1 MAITPCCRLMAA
13 LVAAFI
19 FSSSSLLWAQGFPR
33 GHRDALGPR
42 YETAPRQR
50 EVPGHRERGAIDFV
64 RHWNEIA
71 IDASGLDHTPFATGE
86 ARVFGEQFGPTR
98 SIRAISIVHI

>member
-19 FSSSSLLWAQGFPR
+19 FSSSASLWAQGFPR

-42 YETAPRQR
+42 YEAAPRQGESPR
-50 EVPGHRERGAIDFV
+50 HRQRSAIDFV
-64 RHWNEIA
+64 RRWNEIA
-71 IDASGLDHTPFATGE
+71 INARFGSHAGRDGRE
-86 ARVFGEQFGPTR
+86 ALLR
-98 SIRAISIVHI
+98 